1 MAWRLSERH
10 PDGHPFRLSCEVN
23 MELYSLDL
31 LLILLPVT
39 GLFLALPI
47 VLMRCL

>member
-1 MAWRLSERH
+1 MLIY
-10 PDGHPFRLSCEVN
+10 N
-23 MELYSLDL
+23 LDV

>member
-1 MAWRLSERH
+1 M
-10 PDGHPFRLSCEVN
+10 EVQ
-23 MELYSLDL
+23 MLIDSLDV

-47 VLMRCL
+47 VLMRCI

>member
-1 MAWRLSERH
+1 
-10 PDGHPFRLSCEVN
+10 
-23 MELYSLDL
+23 MEAGMPYDLDL

>member
-1 MAWRLSERH
+1 
-10 PDGHPFRLSCEVN
+10 